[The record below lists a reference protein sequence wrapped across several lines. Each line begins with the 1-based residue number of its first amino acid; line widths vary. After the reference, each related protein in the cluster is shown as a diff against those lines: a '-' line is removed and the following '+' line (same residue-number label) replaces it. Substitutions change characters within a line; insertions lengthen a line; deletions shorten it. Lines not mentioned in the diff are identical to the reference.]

1 MNAKAL
7 LVLRNIGYSRL
18 LGDALKRHGIDT
30 LLLDGRNKFLEA
42 LESIEDALSRGL
54 FVFLEESCGD
64 SMTDPDDGAISY
76 EEILDALRAFGPEE
90 VEHMVIWGQMPQT
103 APGYAGRTIQL
114 NLDQPIC
121 TIVGR
126 IYWAIGNNC
135 TLQTD
140 YPQRS

>member
-1 MNAKAL
+1 MNTKAL
-7 LVLRNIGYSRL
+7 LVLRNVGHFRL
-18 LGDALKRHGIDT
+18 LGNALKRHGIDT
-30 LLLDGRNKFLEA
+30 FLLDGRENKFTEA

-64 SMTDPDDGAISY
+64 SMTDPDDGVIPY
-76 EEILDALRAFGPEE
+76 GEILAALRAFGPEE

-126 IYWAIGNNC
+126 IYQAMG
-135 TLQTD
+135 Q
-140 YPQRS
+140 